1 MASPIQI
8 DYVPDWAARLKS
20 RLYAQ
25 FQFDPVLNLF
35 ISNVIA
41 PQVQDLEDAQQ
52 SLLTITSI
60 DDSEGINLQVIGR
73 RVGQLWKGESDPDYR
88 LLLRARVKANN
99 SSGTPEDIYA
109 VFVALFGLSITMQYI
124 LDPPAGFELL
134 ILVPITASQAA
145 IAAGF
150 LTDSKAAGVHGIL
163 EWQEF
168 TDDQMFTFANAAG
181 VTIATLAGVQAIHA
195 APLAGFTPTGT
206 FVIDPGLSTEETRAY
221 TSITGGTV
229 LHWVT
234 PFAFAHAVGAAIEL
248 TGDPGQGFAI
258 ATTVRNTASIG
269 NGTLDIVDDSFLT
282 PTGSITID
290 PGLSNEE
297 TIGYSA
303 DGAGPTLTLVG
314 TLTENHSIAAVV
326 QLVGTLTGGH
336 FFGAVSA

>member
-35 ISNVIA
+35 ISNVVA

-99 SSGTPEDIYA
+99 SSSTVEDIYS
-109 VFVALFGLSITMQYI
+109 VFVALFGLSITMKYTI
-124 LDPPAGFELL
+124 DPPAGFELL
-134 ILVPITASQAA
+134 ILVPITAAQAS

-168 TDDQMFTFANAAG
+168 TDDQMFTFANAAD

-195 APLAGFTPTGT
+195 APLSGFTPTGT

-248 TGDPGQGFAI
+248 TGDAGQGFAI
-258 ATTVRNTASIG
+258 AATVRSAASIG
-269 NGTLDIVDDSFLT
+269 NGTLAVQDSTAFT
-282 PTGSITID
+282 SSGSVTID
-290 PGLSNEE
+290 VGLANEE

-303 DGAGPTLTLVG
+303 IVAGPTLTLVG
-314 TLTENHSIAAVV
+314 TLTQNHSVGADV
-326 QLVGTLTGGH
+326 QLVGTTTGGY
-336 FFGAVSA
+336 FSAAVSA